1 MSAAEELCPSGDA
14 RAVRLPPHVVTLWH
28 EWRLR
33 AVKAAWD
40 RTTCSAST
48 RTSLRRLR
56 DDPHADGGAT
66 EGNGG
71 QRRGIRAVRRVRALL
86 HGSVKG

>member
-40 RTTCSAST
+40 PDNL
-48 RTSLRRLR
+48 LRFNKNI
-56 DDPHADGGAT
+56 PPAT
-66 EGNGG
+66 AG
-71 QRRGIRAVRRVRALL
+71 
-86 HGSVKG
+86 